1 MVFLELN
8 EINIQSSYKIKFIFF
23 IKCHLWMVLTFVS
36 AHLIKINREELFL
49 ENTK

>member
-8 EINIQSSYKIKFIFF
+8 EINIQSSYKIKFIFV
-23 IKCHLWMVLTFVS
+23 IKCHLWMVFTFVS
-36 AHLIKINREELFL
+36 AHLIKINRQELFL